1 MPWHHNTKLN
11 TCLSL
16 SKSWVIWEES
26 MKQKAITLAI
36 LASIW
41 SSSEG
46 FYAES
51 CSITFPYLSSKIIT
65 FSLHPSNTAM
75 ASCYSY
81 VLGTFLFFVF
91 LFFFLE
97 LLCSLFAQCH
107 VLHKPLAFSFSYQ
120 CTTHIHFRH
129 FSSHFFLRHWCPAPL
144 CVTKCFVFRLLLIM
158 DFWLIIPG

>member
-51 CSITFPYLSSKIIT
+51 CSITFSFLSGKIIT

-81 VLGTFLFFVF
+81 VLGTSLLCFSFLFLRASFAPCLLSVMCCTSLWHF
-91 LFFFLE
+91 LFLISALHISTTGILVHISSWDIGAQHLFVWLNV
-97 LLCSLFAQCH
+97 LYLGCS
-107 VLHKPLAFSFSYQ
+107 
-120 CTTHIHFRH
+120 
-129 FSSHFFLRHWCPAPL
+129 W
-144 CVTKCFVFRLLLIM
+144 
-158 DFWLIIPG
+158 

>member
-51 CSITFPYLSSKIIT
+51 CSITFSFLLGKISLFHCIHQTLLWPLVILMSLALFSS
-65 FSLHPSNTAM
+65 
-75 ASCYSY
+75 
-81 VLGTFLFFVF
+81 
-91 LFFFLE
+91 LFFFSFE
-97 LLCSLFAQCH
+97 LICSLLLSVMCCTSLWHFLFLISALHISTLGILVHISSWDIGAQH
-107 VLHKPLAFSFSYQ
+107 LFVWLNVLYLGCS
-120 CTTHIHFRH
+120 
-129 FSSHFFLRHWCPAPL
+129 W
-144 CVTKCFVFRLLLIM
+144 
-158 DFWLIIPG
+158 

>member
-51 CSITFPYLSSKIIT
+51 CSITFSYLSGRIIT
-65 FSLHPSNTAM
+65 FSLHHQKLLWPPVILMSLALFFCF
-75 ASCYSY
+75 S
-81 VLGTFLFFVF
+81 FLFLRASFAPCLLSVMCCTSLWHF
-91 LFFFLE
+91 LFLISALHISTLGILVHISSWDIGSQHLFVWLNV
-97 LLCSLFAQCH
+97 LYLGCS
-107 VLHKPLAFSFSYQ
+107 
-120 CTTHIHFRH
+120 
-129 FSSHFFLRHWCPAPL
+129 W
-144 CVTKCFVFRLLLIM
+144 
-158 DFWLIIPG
+158 